1 MLQEPAIDE
10 RLREVR
16 AVVTIAE
23 KAAVFPLQS
32 NDSSKGDFY
41 YDFLA
46 KD

>member
-23 KAAVFPLQS
+23 KAAVQIFDLG
-32 NDSSKGDFY
+32 NGCHATGTRD
-41 YDFLA
+41 
-46 KD
+46 